1 MQNLVSNNKMEIQS
15 VIVSKPYSAATLSTI
30 STTSSYRGIGHSIA
44 RLAESENSDNQLATN
59 HTQFYGN
66 LSANLLVS
74 LYIAVCNALIFLPF
88 YLLIFLSITVSN
100 IKTEDRKSTVNI
112 ALPATNEIHKQ
123 PSTPHTPHTPQNNH
137 GNGDLSSNKS
147 YTFDEGQSND
157 IGPNKGPFML
167 APTPAQL
174 GRAPLQRRQS
184 MGT

>member
-1 MQNLVSNNKMEIQS
+1 M
-15 VIVSKPYSAATLSTI
+15 IVSKPYSTTLSTI
-30 STTSSYRGIGHSIA
+30 STTSTYRGIGHSIA

-66 LSANLLVS
+66 LSVNSLIFTHCIIHDALIYLLV
-74 LYIAVCNALIFLPF
+74 FP
-88 YLLIFLSITVSN
+88 SIIVSN
-100 IKTEDRKSTVNI
+100 IKTEDRKGTVNI

-123 PSTPHTPHTPQNNH
+123 SSTPHTPHTPQNNH
-137 GNGDLSSNKS
+137 GNGDLPSNKS
-147 YTFDEGQSND
+147 YSFDEGQSND
-157 IGPNKGPFML
+157 IGPSKAPFML